1 MSKENEKLPFARH
14 VVGAFEHLHFIE
26 DFISGMFMWSEKVII
41 SNPESQVIACAVDV
55 IKTVCRPVRSLV
67 STVQPFDHLLERTE
81 FSGDFIVVGKS
92 NYLGDFKLEF
102 CTKLAEELLRGK
114 RIGTIA
120 VSNKTKVFWKL
131 R

>member
-1 MSKENEKLPFARH
+1 
-14 VVGAFEHLHFIE
+14 
-26 DFISGMFMWSEKVII
+26 MWSEKVII

-102 CTKLAEELLRGK
+102 LHQTRG
-114 RIGTIA
+114 RTA
-120 VSNKTKVFWKL
+120 ARQEDRHYS
-131 R
+131 RQQ